1 MCLYSENVGYDQ
13 KGCGGM
19 GACLLQVT
27 GIPWHSPESLQGSR
41 T

>member
-13 KGCGGM
+13 KGCGVM
-19 GACLLQVT
+19 GACFLQVT
-27 GIPWHSPESLQGSR
+27 GIPGHPPESLQQSR